1 MSSKTNEEM
10 DGVYRVDV
18 NMLSGV
24 VVVQCIGLWC
34 LDNTDAGEYPNTN
47 SLPEWIQRKVAILML
62 ADTKNTVEGIG
73 RRVSESIFFVLKP
86 VNRRDNDEN
95 L

>member
-34 LDNTDAGEYPNTN
+34 LDSTDAGEYSNIN

-86 VNRRDNDEN
+86 INRRDNDGE
-95 L
+95 

>member
-1 MSSKTNEEM
+1 MSSKTNKEM
-10 DGVYRVDV
+10 DGIYRIDV

-24 VVVQCIGLWC
+24 VLVQCIGLWC
-34 LDNTDAGEYPNTN
+34 LDNQDGGEYADIN

-73 RRVSESIFFVLKP
+73 RRVSEGLFFVLKP
-86 VNRRDNDEN
+86 INRRDNDGE
-95 L
+95 